1 MPELTLSDDR
11 GAITT
16 LFAILLGSG
25 LLLAI
30 LGLVVDGGQVM
41 VQKQLVRNA
50 ADAVS
55 EAVAVHCAKATP
67 GIDCLMDNYNTL
79 NITNGNVVAS
89 VPNADFLNTVANPR
103 GSDIAITQICGHST
117 TATGLGPCPPLSSS
131 TNDCKTDL
139 AMYSQYTDW
148 VRVYTSSNP
157 AGIQPAFEN
166 FLTDQPQSYQETAC
180 SQVYWGKANAISV
193 DSTGNQLPF
202 MFGICDVAVNSLGTT
217 VQLTGDAASSACT
230 ATDRSGT
237 TISSSTRGFLEF
249 DPSNTGNSCWAL
261 GATTCSNVPLNTTK
275 SRTGLTYPTLG
286 YSALISSLRL
296 KLNRT
301 VLLPVVTQVGSTY
314 TVKSY
319 AAFTLQGFNFP
330 TTATLGVSTTKSAY
344 KTFCPGAPTNTS
356 AYCIAGQFNN
366 RVYGTYGQVS
376 GLGITASSNV
386 PNLGYQVI
394 KHIR

>member
-1 MPELTLSDDR
+1 MPELKLSDDR

-30 LGLVVDGGQVM
+30 LGMVVDGGQVM

-50 ADAVS
+50 ADAVA

-67 GIDCLMDNYNTL
+67 GVDCMMDNYNTV
-79 NITNGNVVAS
+79 NITNGTVVAS

-103 GSDIAITQICGHST
+103 GTDLAITLVCGRST
-117 TATGLGPCPPLSSS
+117 TATGLSPCPPLGSSP
-131 TNDCKTDL
+131 NDCQTNL
-139 AMYSQYTDW
+139 ALYSQYTDW

-157 AGIQPAFEN
+157 NGIQPAFEN
-166 FLTDQPQSYQETAC
+166 FLTDQPQAYQETAC
-180 SQVYWGKANAISV
+180 SQVYWGKANAINV
-193 DSTGNQLPF
+193 DTTGNQLPF
-202 MFGICDVAVNSLGTT
+202 MFGVCDVPANSFGTT
-217 VQLTGDAASSACT
+217 VALIGDAAGSSCT
-230 ATDRSGT
+230 VTDRTGVSV
-237 TISSSTRGFLEF
+237 SSSTRGFLEF
-249 DPSNTGNSCWAL
+249 DPSNSSNNCWVLGSSTCTSVALNS
-261 GATTCSNVPLNTTK
+261 TK
-275 SRTGLTYPTLG
+275 ARTGISYPQLG

-301 VLLPVVTQVGSTY
+301 VLLPVVSQTGTTY

-319 AAFTLQGFNFP
+319 VAFTLQGFNFP
-330 TTATLGVSTTKSAY
+330 TTASLGAATTKSAY
-344 KTFCPGAPTNTS
+344 KTFCPGTPTTS
-356 AYCIAGQFNN
+356 SGYCIAGQFNN
-366 RVYGTYGQVS
+366 RVYGTYGQVA
-376 GLGITASSNV
+376 GLGISSSSNV